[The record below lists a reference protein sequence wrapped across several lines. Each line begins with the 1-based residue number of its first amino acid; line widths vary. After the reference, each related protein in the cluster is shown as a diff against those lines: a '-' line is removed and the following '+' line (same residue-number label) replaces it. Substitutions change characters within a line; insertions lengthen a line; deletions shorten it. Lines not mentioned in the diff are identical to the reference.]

1 MYLQQHTLLSLVLFI
16 VLMMSLLMVGGCA
29 TVPTPAAASNMAHSQ
44 THAPLQSFG
53 LIVRPVGNP
62 DAKPPVKYKDFLQKV
77 GGLELTYVRTLAS
90 QAYVFT
96 TEPTTHANL
105 QLTIKRLTSHPY
117 IRYAEE
123 DKIMKIAR

>member
-1 MYLQQHTLLSLVLFI
+1 MYLRQPTVLSWVFLIALLMS
-16 VLMMSLLMVGGCA
+16 VLMVSGCVTIPA
-29 TVPTPAAASNMAHSQ
+29 PTAASNTAHGQ
-44 THAPLQSFG
+44 TPASLQSFG

-62 DAKPPVKYKDFLQKV
+62 DPTPPVKYEDFLQKV

-96 TEPTTHANL
+96 TEPTTRANL
-105 QLTIKRLTSHPY
+105 QLTIQRLMSHPY

-123 DKIMKIAR
+123 DKVMKIAR